1 MTQPAGQGSMF
12 SIFRKRDFS
21 LMWTAQLV
29 STIGSALTDLAAAI
43 LVFRVTNSA
52 LNVGLTLLVTALPT
66 LFVGLFAGV
75 FVDRFNRKWIL
86 LASDLFRGLLVLS
99 IPFVV
104 SQVGIVGLY
113 VVLFLAATVRQ
124 FFDPA
129 WESILPEIASEEELA
144 SANSFLSI
152 SSFGSTAV
160 GFALAGLLS
169 SLDTT
174 KIELPFYVDAAT
186 FFISFVLILVVRLP
200 GHAPSTEVT
209 NVAVV
214 LGNLR
219 DGMRTLW
226 QIPIL
231 RSLLIAGLP
240 VFLSFGLWNVLLL
253 PMAIRA
259 LDATE
264 FEYGLQE
271 GLTSVG
277 FVIGALLMAK
287 VFDRLVEGEWM
298 VLSILGMG
306 IFGVAYGLSPNIQ
319 FAIVMVMIT
328 GFLNAPSG
336 IARRTILQRHTPREM
351 RGRVF
356 SAFFVTRDV
365 LFLLGMA
372 GAGLADIIDV
382 RVLIVAASIIL
393 IGAGVLHQ
401 LLPGI
406 GRPAA
411 EWRRALQLLRTAPA
425 APSLAAGR
433 PAVML
438 DMDRLIDI
446 LPELGTLAMN
456 RRLSFL
462 SGATVS
468 RADAGTAI
476 VKVGEA
482 SDSAFFVLSGHVVAG
497 IPAEEGEYRALSSM
511 GQGDFFGEIAAITG
525 SPRTAN
531 VVADEPTELLQ
542 VPAATLRSLMDVP
555 AMSTLISSKLQ
566 ERLTRTA
573 NADLIRLAGLD
584 QRDLKDLRRRRPT
597 AKALP
602 KTYSEAGG
610 EG

>member
-1 MTQPAGQGSMF
+1 MF
-12 SIFRKRDFS
+12 AIFKKRDFS

-43 LVFRVTNSA
+43 LVFRITNSA
-52 LNVGLTLLVTALPT
+52 LSVGLTLLVTALPT

-75 FVDRFNRKWIL
+75 FVDRFNRKRIL

-104 SQVGIVGLY
+104 SQVGIAGLY
-113 VVLFLAATVRQ
+113 VVLFLAATVKQ

-129 WESILPEIASEEELA
+129 WESVLPEIASEEELA

-174 KIELPFYVDAAT
+174 KIELPFYFDSLT
-186 FFISFVLILVVRLP
+186 FLLSFVLILVVRIP
-200 GHAPSTEVT
+200 GHAASTESTTVG
-209 NVAVV
+209 VV
-214 LGNLR
+214 VNNLR

-231 RSLLIAGLP
+231 RSLLLAGLP

-287 VFDRLVEGEWM
+287 IFDRLAEGEWM

-306 IFGVAYGLSPNIQ
+306 VFGVAYGLAPNIQ
-319 FAIVMVMIT
+319 IAIVIVMIT

-356 SAFFVTRDV
+356 SAFFVARDV
-365 LFLLGMA
+365 LFLAGMA
-372 GAGLADIIDV
+372 GAGLADILDV
-382 RVLIVAASIIL
+382 RLLVVAASVIL
-393 IGAGVLHQ
+393 IGAGVFHQ

-425 APSLAAGR
+425 APTLAAGR

-438 DMDRLIDI
+438 DLDRLIDV
-446 LPELGTLAMN
+446 LPELGALAMN
-456 RRLSFL
+456 RRTAFL
-462 SGATVS
+462 GGATVS

-476 VKVGEA
+476 VKVGD
-482 SDSAFFVLSGHVVAG
+482 SGDSAFFILGGHAVAG
-497 IPAEEGEYRALSSM
+497 IPEEEAGEFRALSAM
-511 GQGDFFGEIAAITG
+511 GPGDFFGEIAAITG
-525 SPRTAN
+525 SARTAN
-531 VVADEPTELLQ
+531 VIADEATELLQ
-542 VPAATLRSLMDVP
+542 VPGATLKSLMDVP
-555 AMSTLISSKLQ
+555 AMSSLITSKLS
-566 ERLTRTA
+566 ERLTRTS
-573 NADLIRLAGLD
+573 NADLVRLAGLD
-584 QRDLKDLRRRRPT
+584 QRDLKDLRRRRP
-597 AKALP
+597 AQQLP
-602 KTYSEAGG
+602 KTYSETGG
-610 EG
+610 QA